1 LAKKRKKPF
10 KDRLR
15 NAIWPKMGLRRY
27 VTYLKNKVLR
37 LSASPH
43 AVAAGFASGAAVSIF
58 PFLGFHFFLGFVLAF
73 IVRGNMLA
81 AALGTAV
88 GNPLTFPFIFSAT
101 YQLGEKMLGLFAPL
115 TAETVLDVE
124 RSSEIVA
131 EGPLGRSLEAVLPAM
146 KNMIVGAVP
155 LSILTFGVF
164 YWLIH
169 TLVRRFQAARRA
181 RLARRA
187 PVKDK
192 EHEHMPPPT
201 A

>member
-1 LAKKRKKPF
+1 MAKKRKKPF

-27 VTYLKNKVLR
+27 VMYLKNKVLR

-43 AVAAGFASGAAVSIF
+43 AVAAGFASGATVSIF
-58 PFLGFHFFLGFVLAF
+58 PFVGFHFLLGFVLAF
-73 IVRGNMLA
+73 IVRGNLLA

-101 YQLGEKMLGLFAPL
+101 YQLGDKMLGLFAPL

-124 RSSEIVA
+124 QSSEIMA
-131 EGPLGRSLEAVLPAM
+131 EGPLGHSLEAVLPAM

-155 LSILTFGVF
+155 LSIITFGIV
-164 YWLIH
+164 YWLIY
-169 TLVRRFQAARRA
+169 TLVSRFQAARRA
-181 RLARRA
+181 RLAKRDTR
-187 PVKDK
+187 
-192 EHEHMPPPT
+192 EGHTPPPPR
-201 A
+201 

>member
-27 VTYLKNKVLR
+27 VMYLKNKVLR

-43 AVAAGFASGAAVSIF
+43 AVAAGFASGATVSIF
-58 PFLGFHFFLGFVLAF
+58 PFVGFHFLLGFVLAF
-73 IVRGNMLA
+73 IVRGNLLA

-101 YQLGEKMLGLFAPL
+101 YQLGDKMLGLFAPL

-124 RSSEIVA
+124 QSSEIMA
-131 EGPLGRSLEAVLPAM
+131 EGPLGHSLEAVLPAM

-155 LSILTFGVF
+155 LSIITFGIF
-164 YWLIH
+164 YWLIY
-169 TLVRRFQAARRA
+169 TLVSRFQAARRA
-181 RLARRA
+181 RLAKRDTR
-187 PVKDK
+187 
-192 EHEHMPPPT
+192 EGHTPPPPR
-201 A
+201 

>member
-27 VTYLKNKVLR
+27 VMYLKNKVLR

-43 AVAAGFASGAAVSIF
+43 AVAAGFASGATVSIY
-58 PFLGFHFFLGFVLAF
+58 PFVGFHFLLGFVLAF
-73 IVRGNMLA
+73 IVRGNLLA

-101 YQLGEKMLGLFAPL
+101 YQLGDKMLGLFAPL

-124 RSSEIVA
+124 QSSEIMA
-131 EGPLGRSLEAVLPAM
+131 EGPLGHSLEAVLPAM

-155 LSILTFGVF
+155 LSIITFGIF
-164 YWLIH
+164 YWLIY
-169 TLVRRFQAARRA
+169 TLVSRFQAARRA
-181 RLARRA
+181 RLAKRDTR
-187 PVKDK
+187 
-192 EHEHMPPPT
+192 EGHTPPPPR
-201 A
+201 